1 MSGILLEL
9 RVGSLSESINFQELR
24 HLPRRFATFLL
35 SAALAVLA
43 ALAQPACAQED
54 KDNIAGPYVP
64 TPWVI
69 VDEMLKLADVGER
82 DVVYDLGSGD
92 GRLVIT
98 AAKRHGA
105 RGVGVEL
112 QTELVEL
119 ARIEARQQGVENR
132 ATFIAGD
139 LFEAKVSEASVV
151 MLYLLPRFVTRLV
164 PTLRAELAPGSR
176 IVSHD
181 YPLSPWP
188 PDKTLSFDVP
198 EKEAISGTPRTVLYF
213 YVVPARVGGRWAVA
227 LPKSLLAAPLTLSIT
242 QEPDKLFGDVLVD
255 KQVLELRELAVRS
268 DSIRFWLFHR
278 GRMLHFQGKVSG
290 AEMSGEVRSP
300 AGVER
305 WRGHLLDSAKPQGS

>member
-1 MSGILLEL
+1 MDCS
-9 RVGSLSESINFQELR
+9 SSSTYCQELEWR
-24 HLPRRFATFLL
+24 PRRLITFLL
-35 SAALAVLA
+35 SAALAALA
-43 ALAQPACAQED
+43 AVAQPACAQED

-69 VDEMLKLADVGER
+69 VDEMLKLADVGAG

-98 AAKRHGA
+98 AARRHGA
-105 RGVGVEL
+105 RGLGVEL

-198 EKEAISGTPRTVLYF
+198 EKEAISGTPRTTLYY
-213 YVVPARVGGRWAVA
+213 YVVPARVGGSWT
-227 LPKSLLAAPLTLSIT
+227 LDPPKTLLARRLTLRIA
-242 QEPDKLFGDVLVD
+242 QEPDRLAGDALVD
-255 KQVLELRELAVRS
+255 RQVLELRDLAVRS

-305 WRGHLLDSAKPQGS
+305 WTGHLLDSAKPQGS

>member
-69 VDEMLKLADVGER
+69 VDEMLKLADVSAG

-132 ATFIAGD
+132 AAFIAGD
-139 LFEAKVSEASVV
+139 LFEANVSGASVV

-198 EKEAISGTPRTVLYF
+198 EKEAISGTPRTVLYY

-227 LPKSLLAAPLTLSIT
+227 LPKSLVAAPLTLSIT